1 MYNHHQKSA
10 LSAFQLEPYNRTS
23 IFTKKM
29 ESFHLHVEHSNSY
42 LKGFEFLK
50 LIFDI
55 SLGLFRGFRFP
66 RARFLGVE
74 RMGKSVQ
81 QHHIFLFGK
90 PVRLLDTL
98 EIVF

>member
-1 MYNHHQKSA
+1 
-10 LSAFQLEPYNRTS
+10 
-23 IFTKKM
+23 M

-42 LKGFEFLK
+42 LKGFELQVILSKPFEFLK

-81 QHHIFLFGK
+81 QHHIVLFGK